1 MVGGNGIEP
10 LTLSYSE
17 FLPQKTKVIQI
28 DERGFAIGR
37 RLPVTQPILG
47 SSRPSVAGLIDRV
60 NSKSDDSFLR
70 SMQKEWASWQ
80 EMLAEKA
87 DTKRSKDHIHPQ
99 ALARTV
105 SDLTA
110 DNAVFCVDTGLVTL
124 WTANWIRPRGTQQVT
139 GSFNNAAVGTAL
151 GMSNGIQALDT
162 SRQVIAMC
170 GDGGFAM
177 LMQEF
182 MTSAQH
188 GLPIKAF
195 VFNNAGWGLIHL
207 EMEEA
212 GLPVF
217 TQGATFKNPDFAMF
231 AQSCGGTGFRIT
243 RPDALRETAARALA
257 TPGPVV
263 VDVAVDPNE
272 LPAMP
277 HIGVEQAWKFG
288 IGKIRELINR

>member
-1 MVGGNGIEP
+1 
-10 LTLSYSE
+10 
-17 FLPQKTKVIQI
+17 
-28 DERGFAIGR
+28 
-37 RLPVTQPILG
+37 
-47 SSRPSVAGLIDRV
+47 
-60 NSKSDDSFLR
+60 
-70 SMQKEWASWQ
+70 MQKEWASWQ
-80 EMLAEKA
+80 QMLAEKA
-87 DTKRSKDHIHPQ
+87 DPARSKDHIHPQ
-99 ALARTV
+99 ALARAV
-105 SDLTA
+105 SDLAA
-110 DNAVFCVDTGLVTL
+110 DNAVFRVDTGLVTL
-124 WTANWIRPRGTQQVT
+124 WTANWLRPRGSQQIT

-151 GMSNGIQALDT
+151 GMSNGIQALDR

-195 VFNNAGWGLIHL
+195 IFNNAGWGLVHL

-243 RPDALRETAARALA
+243 RPDTLRDTIARALA

-277 HIGVEQAWKFG
+277 HIGIEQVWKFG